1 MALRRKAPEVLFFS
15 IIVSDENFTRGKLKK
30 FTFLCLSLLQTGAF
44 YGKMGETQLRRGR
57 FSVPPRLYRKDLFM
71 LHGVIFDLDGLMF
84 DTERMWATF
93 WEPALASL
101 GLRYSEGL
109 AEDARGTAGESM
121 RAVLRKHFG
130 PDCDTEAI
138 IARLH
143 ELAAAAFAQPVPK
156 KPGLDA
162 LLAYLQAHDIPMA
175 VASSSRE
182 DVVRRHLR
190 NGQIEPYFRAVIT
203 GDMVARSKP
212 EPDIFLRAAEALGVA
227 PAECLVLEDS
237 YNGVRAGHAGGFIT
251 VMVPDLAPADDEM
264 RALYTREFASLN
276 DVRGWLEAT
285 DLLAHE

>member
-1 MALRRKAPEVLFFS
+1 
-15 IIVSDENFTRGKLKK
+15 
-30 FTFLCLSLLQTGAF
+30 
-44 YGKMGETQLRRGR
+44 
-57 FSVPPRLYRKDLFM
+57 M

-93 WEPALASL
+93 WEPALSSL
-101 GLRYSEGL
+101 GLHYSEGL

-143 ELAAAAFAQPVPK
+143 ELAAEAFAQPVPK

-264 RALYTREFASLN
+264 RALYTREFASL
-276 DVRGWLEAT
+276 DEVRGWLEAT

>member
-1 MALRRKAPEVLFFS
+1 
-15 IIVSDENFTRGKLKK
+15 
-30 FTFLCLSLLQTGAF
+30 
-44 YGKMGETQLRRGR
+44 
-57 FSVPPRLYRKDLFM
+57 M

-93 WEPALASL
+93 WEPALSSL
-101 GLRYSEGL
+101 GLHYSEGL

-143 ELAAAAFAQPVPK
+143 ELAAAAFARPVPK

-162 LLAYLQAHDIPMA
+162 LLAYLQAHGIPLA

-212 EPDIFLRAAEALGVA
+212 EPDIFLRAAEALGVS

-237 YNGVRAGHAGGFIT
+237 YNGVRAGHAGGFVT

-264 RALYTREFASLN
+264 RALYTRECASL
-276 DVRGWLEAT
+276 DEVRAWLEAT